1 MPQFDPTTFTSQ
13 IFWLLITFIAL
24 YWVVAKIGVPRI
36 GEVLEQR
43 ARVIQ
48 DDLDRASQLK
58 ADTEE
63 AIATYESAM
72 AAARDQAREHL
83 RLARTEMKE
92 ITEARTSELSDKI
105 AKQVEEAEARI
116 SLAKTVAMESLTDI
130 TTETARDVVNKLA
143 QINPT
148 SDAVEAATTQA
159 LKETL

>member
-36 GEVLEQR
+36 GEVLDQR

-72 AAARDQAREHL
+72 AAARDQAREHF

-105 AKQVEEAEARI
+105 AKQGEEAEAR
-116 SLAKTVAMESLTDI
+116 
-130 TTETARDVVNKLA
+130 R
-143 QINPT
+143 P
-148 SDAVEAATTQA
+148 AAA
-159 LKETL
+159 HGGGVG

>member
-36 GEVLEQR
+36 GEVLDQR

>member
-36 GEVLEQR
+36 GQVLDQR

>member
-1 MPQFDPTTFTSQ
+1 MPQFDPSTFTSQ

-159 LKETL
+159 LKETF